1 MPPVLCSMMGEALEG
16 YILKCPYSY
25 WQFDVRTGEY
35 LEDRE
40 IKILTYPCKVEN
52 GKVFIKIVPKQ

>member
-1 MPPVLCSMMGEALEG
+1 MMGEALEG